1 MGSWRAEASSGL
13 VRWRNL
19 LLRAAHPAKHRRIEH
34 ALRLLDTR
42 EEGECSFVAQRGCG
56 CQFETA
62 DQMACEC
69 QRCYGMDVPAAQSGP
84 LNWTFIDSSPHTSLL
99 LFTVSTIYYSNTLT
113 ERHKVSTTTPYS
125 QLVSILWE
133 SQVRL
138 LLASLK
144 YDLNDQVTT
153 VVFCLASHLERLVAC
168 LQTLVPVCDELRELR
183 VPWPRL

>member
-1 MGSWRAEASSGL
+1 MFTCRCWGHQCGVNVGSWRAEASSGL
-13 VRWRNL
+13 ARWRNL

-34 ALRLLDTR
+34 ALRLLDIR

-99 LFTVSTIYYSNTLT
+99 LFTVSTVYYSNTLKT
-113 ERHKVSTTTPYS
+113 PSGIYYYTVLTTCEHSLGVTGSPS
-125 QLVSILWE
+125 PRQ
-133 SQVRL
+133 SQVR
-138 LLASLK
+138 
-144 YDLNDQVTT
+144 
-153 VVFCLASHLERLVAC
+153 
-168 LQTLVPVCDELRELR
+168 P
-183 VPWPRL
+183 